1 MIPFYEFSSV
11 AQSCPTLGNPMD
23 YSTPGFPVHHQLSE
37 LTQTHA
43 HQVGNAVQPSHMLSS
58 PFPAF
63 SLSQV
68 LSKESVLHISWAK
81 YWSFSFSICP
91 SVNIQDWFPLGWTGW
106 ISLQSN
112 RLSRVFSSTTIQKH
126 QFFSAQPSLWSN
138 SLSVHDYLK
147 NHSFDYNDLIVGFL
161 IHCLG
166 LS

>member
-37 LTQTHA
+37 LPQTHA

-112 RLSRVFSSTTIQKH
+112 RLSRFFSNIIVQKH
-126 QFFSAQPSLWSN
+126 LFR
-138 SLSVHDYLK
+138 
-147 NHSFDYNDLIVGFL
+147 
-161 IHCLG
+161 
-166 LS
+166 